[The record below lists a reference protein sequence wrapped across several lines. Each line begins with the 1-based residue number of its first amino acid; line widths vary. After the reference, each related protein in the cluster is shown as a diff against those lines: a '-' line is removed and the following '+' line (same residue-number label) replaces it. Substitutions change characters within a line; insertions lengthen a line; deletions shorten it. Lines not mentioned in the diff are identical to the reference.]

1 MQKGKIGKNIMF
13 TLAIQFICIVVL
25 FVIFSKNGLAGEIK
39 SALNFFFR
47 NIACFFD
54 EVFLKL
60 SSLYF
65 SHFATFLICLIV
77 LSFFVVSIFILFR
90 IFICKKDKKLELKF
104 SEQQDKKEQSRK
116 SFEKIYLIYSKFLC

>member
-1 MQKGKIGKNIMF
+1 MQKGKIGKNIIF

-65 SHFATFLICLIV
+65 SQHF
-77 LSFFVVSIFILFR
+77 
-90 IFICKKDKKLELKF
+90 
-104 SEQQDKKEQSRK
+104 
-116 SFEKIYLIYSKFLC
+116 